1 MSVAQI
7 LFFVTFVGKLVGG
20 GGDVAR
26 MFLYE
31 FMQKTSPE
39 NLKANKMD
47 LTKTT

>member
-1 MSVAQI
+1 MSHE
-7 LFFVTFVGKLVGG
+7 G
-20 GGDVAR
+20 